1 MSYDCCLVLLFI
13 APKPIAGESD
23 AVFWHNQPTRV
34 VLTRQDEMSSLGLS
48 IITRQ
53 VCMCMGGRVHMLH
66 ACVYIM
72 LHHNLHACM

>member
-1 MSYDCCLVLLFI
+1 MLIGTLVKQCPYDYCLVVLLYI

-34 VLTRQDEMSSLGLS
+34 VLTRQDEMCSLGLS

-53 VCMCMGGRVHMLH
+53 VCT
-66 ACVYIM
+66 CVCVVLCVLYSIV
-72 LHHNLHACM
+72 